1 MVSQLEAGTIR
12 SEGITPPE
20 PQQATIARILF
31 VEDDADVRDL
41 HEMMSAIYIPTSTV
55 AFASNAQEAL
65 NHMAT
70 AEEPFDVIIA
80 DRILIGEQ
88 DGFFVAKNAAL
99 LSPSS
104 TVIMHTAQPEKV
116 TDFHTPED
124 LARLNIFG
132 VIGKMVPP
140 DEFYVQ
146 IREIRQANLPQQRVL
161 QPLH

>member
-1 MVSQLEAGTIR
+1 MVSQLEAGTSR
-12 SEGITPPE
+12 SEEITPPE

-31 VEDDADVRDL
+31 VEDDADVRNL
-41 HEMMSAIYIPTSTV
+41 HEMMSAIYMPAATV
-55 AFASNAQEAL
+55 AFASNAEEAL
-65 NHMAT
+65 NQMAN
-70 AEEPFDVIIA
+70 AEVPFDVIIV

-88 DGFFVAKNAAL
+88 DGFFVAQNAAL

-116 TDFHTPED
+116 TDFHTPDD

-132 VIGKMVPP
+132 VIGKMVSP
-140 DEFYVQ
+140 DEFYIQ
-146 IREIRQANLPQQRVL
+146 IREMRQVSLQQERVL